1 MKITKEQEVLINRIM
16 QLCREKRMTY
26 YKLSYES
33 TVPLSTV
40 ANILS
45 GKTTNPGIFTIMKIC
60 DGLDISL
67 DVFFGTEEFHR
78 LYEVGKT
85 ENE

>member
-1 MKITKEQEVLINRIM
+1 MEITKSQEVLTDRIIE
-16 QLCREKRMTY
+16 LCNERGMTY

-40 ANILS
+40 TNILN
-45 GKTTNPGIFTIMKIC
+45 GKTNNPGVFTIMKIC

-67 DVFFGTEEFHR
+67 EEFFATEEFHK
-78 LYEVGKT
+78 LLETDKL
-85 ENE
+85 EEE